1 MSLLN
6 GWNLYAA
13 KVFVILRKNILI
25 HLLNR
30 TAIILRLIQSFF
42 NNSTLKPKSCD
53 PLKSNKGTIFYDAE
67 T

>member
-42 NNSTLKPKSCD
+42 NNSTLKSKSCD
-53 PLKSNKGTIFYDAE
+53 PLKSNKGTFF
-67 T
+67 

>member
-30 TAIILRLIQSFF
+30 TAIILKLIQSFF
-42 NNSTLKPKSCD
+42 DNPTLKQGSFD
-53 PLKSNKGTIFYDAE
+53 SLKTYK
-67 T
+67 